1 MVPAEIRVRVRDEKK
16 EFTKE
21 LSLCHRATILG
32 LADEP
37 IRQRLCPR
45 DPRGK

>member
-1 MVPAEIRVRVRDEKK
+1 MVPAEIRVRVRGVKK

-21 LSLCHRATILG
+21 RGLCHRATTLG